1 MLTAYYPGALQA
13 RYETE
18 EQAID
23 ETAGAGRDPAWDR
36 GNRRCVAKG
45 GEIDYSKAATL
56 LIDEFRA
63 ASLAGSHW
71 SGPTSTGS
79 GNIRRERKQMETK
92 KIGEIREEFKAA
104 EETMLPSFIE
114 KYRSDERAGV
124 QKLIEQAN
132 GTPRKAG
139 GGACKD

>member
-1 MLTAYYPGALQA
+1 
-13 RYETE
+13 
-18 EQAID
+18 
-23 ETAGAGRDPAWDR
+23 
-36 GNRRCVAKG
+36 
-45 GEIDYSKAATL
+45 
-56 LIDEFRA
+56 
-63 ASLAGSHW
+63 
-71 SGPTSTGS
+71 
-79 GNIRRERKQMETK
+79 METK

-104 EETMLPSFIE
+104 EENMLPSFIE